1 MIEEKENPK
10 ELDSLNEE
18 NGKITELVVEVPEEV
33 QKYVKMVKVG
43 VPVEAVK
50 LKMKNDNV
58 DPALLKL

>member
-1 MIEEKENPK
+1 MESVP
-10 ELDSLNEE
+10 EE
-18 NGKITELVVEVPEEV
+18 NEKKPEPVAEVPEEV

-50 LKMKNDNV
+50 LKMKNDNI